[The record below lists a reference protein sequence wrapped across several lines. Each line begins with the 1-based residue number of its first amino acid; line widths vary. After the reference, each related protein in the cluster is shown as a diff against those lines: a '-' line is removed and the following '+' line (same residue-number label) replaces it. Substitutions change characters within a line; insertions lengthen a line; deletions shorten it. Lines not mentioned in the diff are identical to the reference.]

1 MRARGTSPDM
11 FERYTERARRV
22 IFFARYGVS
31 QTGRMTIESEH
42 LLLGLVHED
51 GNILSRFVRDATQ
64 ADVRDEITRRMA
76 IKEKVPTSVDLPLS
90 NESRRILAY
99 AAEEAKRLNT
109 DHIGPEHLLL
119 GMLREETST
128 AAQVLYQHGLN
139 LNIVREELARAPMP
153 QEPTVSATEAPRLTF
168 LNNPAL
174 PKAGV
179 VPETANESPKLFG
192 YRSTGRVR
200 SRDSNRYRR
209 TKI

>member
-1 MRARGTSPDM
+1 
-11 FERYTERARRV
+11 V

-128 AAQVLYQHGLN
+128 AAQVLCQHGLD
-139 LNIVREELARAPMP
+139 LNVVREDLAHARMP
-153 QEPTVSATEAPRLTF
+153 QEPAVSSTEAPRLTL

-174 PKAGV
+174 PKSGV
-179 VPETANESPKLFG
+179 VPETANESPKLVG
-192 YRSTGRVR
+192 YRSMGRVW
-200 SRDSNRYRR
+200 SRDNRYR
-209 TKI
+209 

>member
-1 MRARGTSPDM
+1 
-11 FERYTERARRV
+11 
-22 IFFARYGVS
+22 
-31 QTGRMTIESEH
+31 MTIESEH

-51 GNILSRFVRDATQ
+51 GNILSRFVRDATL
-64 ADVRDEITRRMA
+64 ADVRDEITRRMV

-139 LNIVREELARAPMP
+139 LNVVREELVRAPMP
-153 QEPTVSATEAPRLTF
+153 QEPAVSLTEAPRLTL

-179 VPETANESPKLFG
+179 V
-192 YRSTGRVR
+192 RVR
-200 SRDSNRYRR
+200 TRR
-209 TKI
+209 FE

>member
-1 MRARGTSPDM
+1 
-11 FERYTERARRV
+11 V

-42 LLLGLVHED
+42 LLLGLVQD

-153 QEPTVSATEAPRLTF
+153 QEPTVSSTEAPRLTL

-179 VPETANESPKLFG
+179 VPETANESPKLFR
-192 YRSTGRVR
+192 YRSTGWVW
-200 SRDSNRYRR
+200 SRDSNRYR
-209 TKI
+209 

>member
-1 MRARGTSPDM
+1 M

-51 GNILSRFVRDATQ
+51 GNILNRFVRDATQ
-64 ADVRDEITRRMA
+64 AEVRDEITRRMA

-90 NESRRILAY
+90 NESRSILAY

-109 DHIGPEHLLL
+109 DDIGPEHLLL

-139 LNIVREELARAPMP
+139 LNIVQEGLARAPMP
-153 QEPTVSATEAPRLTF
+153 QEPTVSSTAAPRLTL

-179 VPETANESPKLFG
+179 VPETANESPKLFR
-192 YRSTGRVR
+192 YRSTGWVWV
-200 SRDSNRYRR
+200 RDSNRYR
-209 TKI
+209 

>member
-1 MRARGTSPDM
+1 M
-11 FERYTERARRV
+11 

-51 GNILSRFVRDATQ
+51 GNILNRFVRDATQ
-64 ADVRDEITRRMA
+64 AEVRDEITRRMA

-139 LNIVREELARAPMP
+139 LNIVQEGLARAPMP
-153 QEPTVSATEAPRLTF
+153 QEPTVSATEAPRSVSYTHLT
-168 LNNPAL
+168 L
-174 PKAGV
+174 PTIYSV
-179 VPETANESPKLFG
+179 
-192 YRSTGRVR
+192 
-200 SRDSNRYRR
+200 
-209 TKI
+209 